1 MLTPM
6 FGHRPKHKQFDYE
19 FRHYDP
25 KEEERKK
32 RRIRIKRPHKKKG
45 HQTRS
50 VLLLAL
56 GLALVIWIMTL
67 L

>member
-1 MLTPM
+1 MLGPM
-6 FGHRPKHKQFDYE
+6 FGHRPKHKE
-19 FRHYDP
+19 FNYKFRYYDP
-25 KEEERKK
+25 KEDERKK
-32 RRIRIKRPHKKKG
+32 RRLKIKRPKRKS

-56 GLALVIWIMTL
+56 GLSLVIWIMTL